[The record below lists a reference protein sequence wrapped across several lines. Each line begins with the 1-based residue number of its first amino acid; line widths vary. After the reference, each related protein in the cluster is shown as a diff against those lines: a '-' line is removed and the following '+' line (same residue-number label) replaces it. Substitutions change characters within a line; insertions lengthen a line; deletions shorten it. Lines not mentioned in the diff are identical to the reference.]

1 MPKRVQGIYVFLLYT
16 ITVYLRGDMILMS
29 EKMRTWLVFYIKK
42 KKPSILWV
50 K

>member
-16 ITVYLRGDMILMS
+16 IIVYLRGDMILMS
-29 EKMRTWLVFYIKK
+29 EMRTWLVFYIKK
-42 KKPSILWV
+42 KIPSILWV